1 MSSIKKELYEDRVE
15 FYEIFTY
22 INPTLYKDIIKD
34 FKEDNIF
41 CYFDFSSLVMTNDI
55 KDTDTLNLI
64 NEINNEAL
72 DLYFNQIYN
81 IDCMINMLSDETKS
95 KVTLIINKY
104 KEIVIKYLSEC
115 SYRAQKPISRTEVLN
130 YISKNLSNEYKFT
143 YNQLD
148 ELVSNNNAYVLDSE
162 LYVRNYLPIIYS
174 KMDKLLL
181 YASKRI
187 GTNKIKKSIVLDNNF
202 VFSENIIE
210 YIPLISLFLN
220 KPQIFIFHKD
230 TLSLLL
236 FGIKMKNRFLIWYTI
251 RYFAII
257 ASKEKIDKETILR
270 HVKESFF
277 FNLIEVK
284 STNDKQEKLEIFEN
298 IFSFLNFYVSS
309 YVADEYNKNFADI
322 IEEALQY
329 DNLEN
334 IQSLPKLNFNNK
346 YITDYLSYPSDIIKM
361 ASYKPPLFHLI
372 FNKLCK
378 KIIVE
383 CLDYAH
389 IFLYNRLNI
398 TQAGSIFQLIVENM
412 RQTYLSMLKD
422 EEGKPIVYDLNH
434 IYILNDDFKHGQ
446 LMQYIRQKV
455 KKEIDSLNINYRG
468 TGLNVLIYC
477 KSFDVNL
484 SYRFETLLEEYPLIN
499 ITMMIPADAK
509 IKLDSTHLYSH
520 NFNLIVYN
528 SEDYNS
534 VHITGDFH
542 YDKLENSM
550 LYFKQN
556 DIVCKHSINMNQLK
570 ITSSKLPFEI
580 TLYDYTINKK
590 YLGINLFGYEYENKD
605 ISNGSGEY
613 TVSVQMTSE
622 PSNLVENLDGLPYYV
637 KIASTEEVYKGTIK
651 STSGI
656 AKCEFAVD
664 MDFSDSKSRNLY
676 FSFFKSIGL
685 KDEKT
690 LEDCSHDT
698 CSLSEATSKD
708 KKKIVKIKINKG
720 DLPINTIFGI
730 KCNNIDI
737 VKDRLLY
744 SVESDLELEA
754 LLIDMDN
761 ESDKIKWGYKILP
774 FKEYYAQS
782 NTTKEVEVKE
792 LSGKT
797 GNKITINISQDIE
810 DKEKLLQGLYML
822 VIFAYIDKAYFMKKS
837 DIEMHISFPFY
848 PALMFHYKSSCLYL
862 YKYGRLYNVGE
873 YPYLPVL
880 SKLPENMSDE
890 EAASKSPY
898 IINKDNINI
907 SNTIDFKDNSNNHI
921 IFSASYT
928 YTTQDKYCNIVKDM
942 ISSTHAVNIPLVYE
956 NKYPK
961 ITKEMLLQVFDNVKG
976 AEKHRI
982 LDEIVAE
989 LNRVYNGKPM
999 YVAFGLYNKL
1009 NICHFFAQLQE
1020 ESGLEMV
1027 LEENLNHYPRVLM
1040 NLFKNFSK
1048 DLNAVMNAYTYG
1060 KLNKNKIISAQA
1072 TFKNTCEKNY
1082 NSKVLCEH
1090 RDCNFVEVQNFF
1102 KNLQPKKANV
1112 QQIGNIAYNDR
1123 NGNQLQDD
1131 GYRYRGRGLIQ
1142 ITGRAKY
1149 QEFTDYALKH
1159 DWIEASVNFVKTPDI
1174 VSTSGT
1180 YAILSAIYYWQKNGC
1195 ESKIAG
1201 LF

>member
-1 MSSIKKELYEDRVE
+1 
-15 FYEIFTY
+15 
-22 INPTLYKDIIKD
+22 
-34 FKEDNIF
+34 
-41 CYFDFSSLVMTNDI
+41 
-55 KDTDTLNLI
+55 
-64 NEINNEAL
+64 
-72 DLYFNQIYN
+72 
-81 IDCMINMLSDETKS
+81 
-95 KVTLIINKY
+95 
-104 KEIVIKYLSEC
+104 
-115 SYRAQKPISRTEVLN
+115 
-130 YISKNLSNEYKFT
+130 
-143 YNQLD
+143 
-148 ELVSNNNAYVLDSE
+148 
-162 LYVRNYLPIIYS
+162 
-174 KMDKLLL
+174 
-181 YASKRI
+181 
-187 GTNKIKKSIVLDNNF
+187 
-202 VFSENIIE
+202 
-210 YIPLISLFLN
+210 
-220 KPQIFIFHKD
+220 
-230 TLSLLL
+230 
-236 FGIKMKNRFLIWYTI
+236 
-251 RYFAII
+251 
-257 ASKEKIDKETILR
+257 
-270 HVKESFF
+270 
-277 FNLIEVK
+277 
-284 STNDKQEKLEIFEN
+284 
-298 IFSFLNFYVSS
+298 
-309 YVADEYNKNFADI
+309 
-322 IEEALQY
+322 
-329 DNLEN
+329 
-334 IQSLPKLNFNNK
+334 
-346 YITDYLSYPSDIIKM
+346 
-361 ASYKPPLFHLI
+361 
-372 FNKLCK
+372 
-378 KIIVE
+378 
-383 CLDYAH
+383 
-389 IFLYNRLNI
+389 
-398 TQAGSIFQLIVENM
+398 M

-477 KSFDVNL
+477 KSFDENL

-605 ISNGSGEY
+605 IEASNGSGEY

-685 KDEKT
+685 KDVKT

-720 DLPINTIFGI
+720 DIPINTIFGI

-761 ESDKIKWGYKILP
+761 ESDKIKWGYKILS

-797 GNKITINISQDIE
+797 GNKVTINISQDIE

-848 PALMFHYKSSCLYL
+848 PALMFHYKSSGLYL

-961 ITKEMLLQVFDNVKG
+961 ITKEMLLQVLGNVQG
-976 AEKHRI
+976 AKKHRI

-989 LNRVYNGKPM
+989 LNRIYNGKPM
-999 YVAFGLYNKL
+999 YVHYNL
-1009 NICHFFAQLQE
+1009 DTRLRLEHFFAQVCIE
-1020 ESGLEMV
+1020 VE
-1027 LEENLNHYPRVLM
+1027 
-1040 NLFKNFSK
+1040 
-1048 DLNAVMNAYTYG
+1048 YG
-1060 KLNKNKIISAQA
+1060 KLTLQENTYYTSAERLLLVFPSTFTTKKQYASELVKIQG
-1072 TFKNTCEKNY
+1072 ELER
-1082 NSKVLCEH
+1082 SKAIA
-1090 RDCNFVEVQNFF
+1090 NFVY
-1102 KNLQPKKANV
+1102 KDK
-1112 QQIGNIAYNDR
+1112 
-1123 NGNQLQDD
+1123 NGNKEQDD
-1131 GYRYRGRGLIQ
+1131 GWIYRGRGFFHL
-1142 ITGRAKY
+1142 TGRGNYQDFTNYAVTNGWVNGIDFIKEPDKISTDGKFALMSAAFFWKSKKCYQYADMGYGDDYIDKIIDIINKY
-1149 QEFTDYALKH
+1149 TDSRSRRKEILNNIVNNGVFDEF
-1159 DWIEASVNFVKTPDI
+1159 E
-1174 VSTSGT
+1174 
-1180 YAILSAIYYWQKNGC
+1180 
-1195 ESKIAG
+1195 
-1201 LF
+1201 